1 MNGHAS
7 LNRFYRLVWSCI
19 TQGWQV
25 VSEITRGQ
33 GKGASARSARHAVAA
48 TVASVALAG
57 IASMAHAQQA
67 PPAANQLPTGGVVAR
82 GAANIGQTSNAMTV
96 NQSSQRA
103 VINWN
108 TFNVGQNASVTF
120 NQPNAQAVTLNRIAD
135 QNPSQIYG
143 QINANGQVF
152 LSNPSGIYFS
162 PTAQANMGA
171 LTATTHSV
179 GDDAFMAGNLA
190 FARNGATGAVVNEGR
205 LNAALGG
212 YIALLAPEVR
222 NAGVI
227 VAQAG
232 TVALAAGEVITL
244 NFNGNNGLAGIT
256 TTPSAIASL
265 IDNRQAVQT
274 SDGQIILSA
283 VALNKLQAG
292 VIRNSGSLDASSISS
307 KGGVI
312 TLEGDDI
319 TLSSTSTINATG
331 ANGGGTVL
339 VGGDWQGSG
348 NLRQATKVTMAAG
361 ATIDASATQQGDG
374 GKVVLWSDV
383 HNADSVTHVAGSI
396 RTVGGS
402 QGGYGGQIETSG
414 HYLQVAP
421 TVSIAA
427 GAADPSGTR
436 GQLLLDPADVTIVD
450 SGLGMMA
457 TLPPNKWSIFATS
470 YSPQASINA
479 TSIDV
484 GVIANIFSSSAMVSI
499 STTNTGGSGAG
510 NITIGAGVTLNI
522 PTTKTLNLF
531 ADGGLS
537 GSGNITLGG
546 ILSIKQSGN
555 STYSGTI
562 TGAGQIQKQGVGT
575 LTLSSASSSFTGGL
589 NFVPFNGNPGVIKV
603 GNAGTTTTGPLGGPT
618 NTVGTWSG
626 SLSTMGLLD
635 LNGIAL
641 LTPVT
646 LQVPLTNTAGLAAS
660 FSGAVEGAGMVG
672 ISVTNDVGS
681 DITFSG
687 VLRGTGAAFK
697 KYGTGTL
704 TLSGANTYG
713 GASNIYA
720 GNLNVTGTLADT
732 TALTVDSGATYT
744 VGNTDTIGSIAGAG
758 SIVLGSGKGLTA
770 GAGAASGA
778 NANPSTTFSGVIS
791 GGGYF
796 TKAGTGVLTLTG
808 ANTYTMGTTVSAGT
822 LYVAGSLGD
831 ASSVRV
837 NSGTT
842 CAVSADDTIDSIA
855 GSGSVVIG
863 SGKTLTVNRSS
874 QIPQMFMG
882 VASGAGNLTVA
893 GGSHLFFGTQT
904 YTGTTTINSGATL
917 SLGNASMQ
925 GQDAAL
931 ASASNIVVNGTLIYD
946 LAASTSVANAISG
959 SGSIHNDGPG
969 TTTLT
974 GSVTNTGTNVVA
986 SNAGALCIG
995 TCSSGSSSSSSS
1007 SNSVS
1012 SISSSSTPAQV
1023 QALSPSQLGSLSRG
1037 QLLALTPTQLAVLD
1051 PVQAAAV
1058 QLVMPG
1064 SAHNAAAAGARMSHQ
1079 ANVSGASSLGGV
1091 LPGGAPVAAPVS
1103 PAAALAPSQAANLS
1117 PAQISQLSPA
1127 QVQSIAPVQLAVMQP
1142 QQVASLTVEQL
1153 SSLSTTQ
1160 VGAMSVQHIQALSP
1174 VQVSSLSVNQIQAM
1188 SADQA
1193 DAVTPAQMQAMS
1205 AEKVAMVQ
1213 QVRASR
1219 NARQGGVTVL
1229 CGNDA
1234 TGGCSATK

>member
-33 GKGASARSARHAVAA
+33 GKGASARSARRAVAA

-57 IASMAHAQQA
+57 IASMARAQQA

-162 PTAQANMGA
+162 PTAQANVGA
-171 LTATTHSV
+171 LTATTHGV
-179 GDDAFMAGNLA
+179 GDNDFMAGNLA

-244 NFNGNNGLAGIT
+244 NFNGNSGLAGIT

-265 IDNRQAVQT
+265 IDNRQAVQAP
-274 SDGQIILSA
+274 DGQIILSA

-292 VIRNSGSLDASSISS
+292 VIRNSGSLDASSISH
-307 KGGVI
+307 KGGVV

-331 ANGGGTVL
+331 ATGGGTVL

-383 HNADSVTHVAGSI
+383 HSADSVTRVAGSI
-396 RTVGGS
+396 RTVGGAQS
-402 QGGYGGQIETSG
+402 GYGGQIETSG

-427 GAADPSGTR
+427 GTGDPSGTR
-436 GQLLLDPADVTIVD
+436 GQWLLDPTDVTIVD
-450 SGLGMMA
+450 SA
-457 TLPPNKWSIFATS
+457 TNPMFGDALLPNGEWSTTASGPVKS
-470 YSPQASINA
+470 YSPMGSINA
-479 TSIDV
+479 TTIDV
-484 GVIANIFSSSAMVSI
+484 GVIANAFGNGGAATVSI
-499 STTNTGGSGAG
+499 STSNASGTGTG
-510 NITIGAGVTLNI
+510 NITIGSGVTLNI
-522 PTTKTLNLF
+522 PTAKTLNLF

-546 ILSIKQSGN
+546 TLAIKQSGD

-562 TGAGQIQKQGVGT
+562 TGAGQVQKQGVGT
-575 LTLSSASSSFTGGL
+575 LTLSSANSSFTGGL
-589 NFVPFNGNPGVIKV
+589 TFAPFNGGPGVIKV
-603 GNAGTTTTGPLGGPT
+603 GNAGTATTGPLGGPT
-618 NTVGTWSG
+618 NTVSTWSS
-626 SLSTMGLLD
+626 SLSSLGSLD
-635 LNGIAL
+635 LNGYAL

-646 LQVPLTNTAGLAAS
+646 VSVPLVNSGGQAAS
-660 FSGAVEGAGMVG
+660 FSGTVTGVSLSSGPM
-672 ISVTNDVGS
+672 ISVTNDAGS
-681 DITFSG
+681 DITLSG
-687 VLRGTGAAFK
+687 MLRGNSASLV
-697 KYGTGTL
+697 KYGSGAL
-704 TLSGANTYG
+704 NLSGANTYSG
-713 GASNIYA
+713 TTNVYA

-732 TALTVDSGATYT
+732 SALTVDSGATYT

-770 GAGAASGA
+770 GGTA
-778 NANPSTTFSGVIS
+778 NTTFMGVIS

-796 TKAGTGVLTLTG
+796 TKAGTGVLTLT
-808 ANTYTMGTTVSAGT
+808 
-822 LYVAGSLGD
+822 
-831 ASSVRV
+831 
-837 NSGTT
+837 
-842 CAVSADDTIDSIA
+842 
-855 GSGSVVIG
+855 
-863 SGKTLTVNRSS
+863 
-874 QIPQMFMG
+874 
-882 VASGAGNLTVA
+882 
-893 GGSHLFFGTQT
+893 
-904 YTGTTTINSGATL
+904 
-917 SLGNASMQ
+917 
-925 GQDAAL
+925 
-931 ASASNIVVNGTLIYD
+931 
-946 LAASTSVANAISG
+946 
-959 SGSIHNDGPG
+959 
-969 TTTLT
+969 
-974 GSVTNTGTNVVA
+974 
-986 SNAGALCIG
+986 
-995 TCSSGSSSSSSS
+995 
-1007 SNSVS
+1007 
-1012 SISSSSTPAQV
+1012 
-1023 QALSPSQLGSLSRG
+1023 
-1037 QLLALTPTQLAVLD
+1037 
-1051 PVQAAAV
+1051 
-1058 QLVMPG
+1058 
-1064 SAHNAAAAGARMSHQ
+1064 
-1079 ANVSGASSLGGV
+1079 
-1091 LPGGAPVAAPVS
+1091 
-1103 PAAALAPSQAANLS
+1103 
-1117 PAQISQLSPA
+1117 
-1127 QVQSIAPVQLAVMQP
+1127 
-1142 QQVASLTVEQL
+1142 
-1153 SSLSTTQ
+1153 
-1160 VGAMSVQHIQALSP
+1160 
-1174 VQVSSLSVNQIQAM
+1174 
-1188 SADQA
+1188 
-1193 DAVTPAQMQAMS
+1193 
-1205 AEKVAMVQ
+1205 
-1213 QVRASR
+1213 
-1219 NARQGGVTVL
+1219 
-1229 CGNDA
+1229 
-1234 TGGCSATK
+1234 